1 MFKEAYSYR
10 LISYCAPL
18 GLESRPVIATG
29 DKRPASTV
37 FGDHH
42 SKQFREELINFHHH
56 EGNIKVL
63 NDMNFLVHFQP
74 TPELACLWKLSGGP
88 RYF

>member
-29 DKRPASTV
+29 DKRSASTV

-42 SKQFREELINFHHH
+42 SKQFREELINFHH

-63 NDMNFLVHFQP
+63 NGVNFLVHFQP
-74 TPELACLWKLSGGP
+74 TLELACL
-88 RYF
+88 